1 MLPGR
6 YDGCTIPQY
15 MLMNKEKHG
24 ITMEGQKKLT
34 LRDCS
39 AELEFIQGHHDWIN
53 NEYEVKNFRFQE
65 YTRQVNHIV
74 VHFDKGT
81 VAGRIKKDDI
91 TAARWFDRFTLAQI
105 TEFIQAAQE
114 ANATNV
120 LAALL
125 EYKNKTFPDFDPMD
139 EFTLEW

>member
-1 MLPGR
+1 
-6 YDGCTIPQY
+6 
-15 MLMNKEKHG
+15 MNQ
-24 ITMEGQKKLT
+24 ME
-34 LRDCS
+34 
-39 AELEFIQGHHDWIN
+39 
-53 NEYEVKNFRFQE
+53 
-65 YTRQVNHIV
+65 
-74 VHFDKGT
+74 
-81 VAGRIKKDDI
+81 
-91 TAARWFDRFTLAQI
+91 RFTLAQI